1 MNSFLELIITMC
13 PLNIVITKI
22 IGKYHQISIN
32 YKLKLMFF
40 YSNIRTELV
49 IAVMRERYHDILH
62 IELTFIC

>member
-62 IELTFIC
+62 IELHIC